1 MQSCN
6 FNMIVVVY
14 FVCSFVSFFTPC
26 PSQTLAMALQLAG
39 EFPARSLLNHQEATR
54 RDAQEMCEVAD
65 PMNRSYGKTTVFLI
79 GHPQRKLIEVESH
92 VTISELKGIL
102 HCDGEPVLST
112 FSKPLRDGDLVGNL
126 FPGRQGHILISS
138 RGKGGAP
145 GLGKKRAP
153 WESTSTIGGL
163 TLAHPDEL
171 TALTLGEVKCIP
183 SSQINERSCGAVF
196 VTMQT
201 LKQMQGFRSANALLA
216 ITKGFVRPQV
226 ESLGFD
232 EDRIIQTTLTI
243 YDPILQSKESR
254 AVTLTNLA
262 MNPCDFFELTVADK
276 IIEISE
282 TSRHAILA
290 EIRKSDLDEHLWNSY
305 GTIEAFESYIEN
317 CLRQVSQLD
326 KCVQYRS
333 SEKNGYLC
341 KRIQV
346 PDDSRD
352 DLYKLSGKCG
362 IQFRAIRVHDS
373 PPESGLEVLR
383 LPPTKL
389 PMPKEVEKISRCP
402 GYLGLFRTQNGTFV
416 RVMDTNI
423 ADARLFLYGEADPRF
438 TPFNRGIKC
447 LLSYRIQGFRC
458 GTLLKEIASFGESVN
473 WPCVPAKTI
482 NFRDLCL
489 VFVWAQ
495 TPPPAERFA
504 TSCGTILVTPSDPK
518 PNAKSQVQQPQSENL
533 GGVGHKTDS
542 VKETARSSNKSSASA
557 DTAPSVRS
565 FTSIVTNNVMHN
577 RVDAL
582 EQKVQELTVGLSEV
596 RQQQSDTEKQIV
608 NLSEK
613 QDQGFQQ
620 LLAAIA
626 GLKQDSTPTRSP
638 PHKAARNA

>member
-1 MQSCN
+1 MHAACAQWFKHVARQNKRDKDNTAQRLADSLRHFTCL
-6 FNMIVVVY
+6 
-14 FVCSFVSFFTPC
+14 FVCCEKKVR
-26 PSQTLAMALQLAG
+26 
-39 EFPARSLLNHQEATR
+39 ARSSENLW
-54 RDAQEMCEVAD
+54 
-65 PMNRSYGKTTVFLI
+65 VFDLRVLQVYSSASPLRL
-79 GHPQRKLIEVESH
+79 GPQRVGLAFASVAASGCKPEFSH
-92 VTISELKGIL
+92 
-102 HCDGEPVLST
+102 
-112 FSKPLRDGDLVGNL
+112 
-126 FPGRQGHILISS
+126 
-138 RGKGGAP
+138 
-145 GLGKKRAP
+145 
-153 WESTSTIGGL
+153 
-163 TLAHPDEL
+163 
-171 TALTLGEVKCIP
+171 
-183 SSQINERSCGAVF
+183 
-196 VTMQT
+196 
-201 LKQMQGFRSANALLA
+201 RSANALLA

-262 MNPCDFFELTVADK
+262 MNPCDFFELTVTGK
-276 IIEISE
+276 IIKISE

-305 GTIEAFESYIEN
+305 GTIDAFESNIEN

-423 ADARLFLYGEADPRF
+423 ADARLFLYGEVDLRF

-447 LLSYRIQGFRC
+447 LLSYRTR
-458 GTLLKEIASFGESVN
+458 
-473 WPCVPAKTI
+473 
-482 NFRDLCL
+482 
-489 VFVWAQ
+489 VFVAGHCS
-495 TPPPAERFA
+495 R
-504 TSCGTILVTPSDPK
+504 
-518 PNAKSQVQQPQSENL
+518 KSLRL
-533 GGVGHKTDS
+533 G
-542 VKETARSSNKSSASA
+542 
-557 DTAPSVRS
+557 
-565 FTSIVTNNVMHN
+565 
-577 RVDAL
+577 
-582 EQKVQELTVGLSEV
+582 
-596 RQQQSDTEKQIV
+596 
-608 NLSEK
+608 
-613 QDQGFQQ
+613 
-620 LLAAIA
+620 
-626 GLKQDSTPTRSP
+626 
-638 PHKAARNA
+638 KA